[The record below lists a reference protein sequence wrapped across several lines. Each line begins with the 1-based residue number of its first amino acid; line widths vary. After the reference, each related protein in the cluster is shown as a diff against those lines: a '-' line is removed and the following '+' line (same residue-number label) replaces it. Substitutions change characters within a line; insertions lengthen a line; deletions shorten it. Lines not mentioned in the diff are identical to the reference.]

1 MHGALGMQMTRAG
14 WSVLP
19 AVCARGTPLAFWQGT
34 GVGLLRK
41 IFFSKN
47 FEALHR
53 NSAERY
59 GDSADEIFAGV
70 EACNAPMGVS
80 SGIPRLMQLLR
91 RRGTKKSGDSV
102 SCWLR

>member
-19 AVCARGTPLAFWQGT
+19 AVCARDTLAFWQGT
-34 GVGLLRK
+34 GVGSLRK

-53 NSAERY
+53 NSAKRY
-59 GDSADEIFAGV
+59 GDSTNVFFCGG
-70 EACNAPMGVS
+70 CNLYGDGGTS
-80 SGIPRLMQLLR
+80 SKIPHQMQLLGR
-91 RRGTKKSGDSV
+91 MGRKESGDSA
-102 SCWLR
+102 SFWLR